1 MISAVRMFSNTFTS
15 AQNQQRQ
22 EMISQR
28 YNEIYSHELA
38 HQRAGGSLAG
48 GIVIERDQNGI
59 PVGGHV
65 PIKMPSLDKNNPDK
79 TIKNA
84 NTVISS
90 AMAPSD
96 PSSQD
101 YNVANQARS
110 IKSQAESYKRENPE
124 VGKKLDVR
132 V

>member
-1 MISAVRMFSNTFTS
+1 MISAVRMFANNYSS

-22 EMISQR
+22 DMISQR

-48 GIVIERDQNGI
+48 GIVIERDANGI
-59 PVGGHV
+59 PIGGHV
-65 PIKMPSLDKNNPDK
+65 PIKMPSLDRNNPDK
-79 TIKNA
+79 TIKDA

-96 PSSQD
+96 PSDQD
-101 YNVANQARS
+101 YRVANQARA
-110 IKSQAESYKRENPE
+110 IKSQAENYKTAHPE
-124 VGKKLDVR
+124 VGKKLNLIG
-132 V
+132 

>member
-1 MISAVRMFSNTFTS
+1 MINPVRLVTNGYSN

-22 EMISQR
+22 EVINQR

-48 GIVIERDQNGI
+48 AIVIERDANGI
-59 PVGGHV
+59 PMGGHV

-79 TIKNA
+79 TINDA

-96 PSSQD
+96 PSAQD
-101 YNVANQARS
+101 YKVAAQARN
-110 IKSQAESYKRENPE
+110 IKSQAQSYKNKHPE
-124 VGKKLDVR
+124 VGKKLNVS

>member
-1 MISAVRMFSNTFTS
+1 MISAMKMFSNSFAS

-22 EMISQR
+22 EMINQR

-38 HQRAGGSLAG
+38 HQRAGGRLAG
-48 GIVIERDQNGI
+48 GIVIERDANGI
-59 PVGGHV
+59 PFSGHV
-65 PIKMPSLDKNNPDK
+65 PIRMPALDRNNPDH
-79 TIKNA
+79 TISDA

-96 PSSQD
+96 PSGQD

-110 IKSQAESYKRENPE
+110 IKSQAEDYKRQHPQ
-124 VGKKLDVR
+124 VGKKLNIYG
-132 V
+132 

>member
-1 MISAVRMFSNTFTS
+1 MISAVRMFANNYSS

-22 EMISQR
+22 DMINQR

-48 GIVIERDQNGI
+48 GIVIERDANGI

-65 PIKMPSLDKNNPDK
+65 PIKMPSLDRSNPDK
-79 TIKNA
+79 TIKDA

-90 AMAPSD
+90 AMAPMD
-96 PSSQD
+96 PSEQD
-101 YNVANQARS
+101 FKVANQARQ
-110 IKSQAESYKRENPE
+110 IKLQAQNYKNNHQQN
-124 VGKKLDVR
+124 GNKLNVIA
-132 V
+132 

>member
-1 MISAVRMFSNTFTS
+1 MISAVRMFSNNFTS

-22 EMISQR
+22 EMINQR

-48 GIVIERDQNGI
+48 GI
-59 PVGGHV
+59 PTGGHV
-65 PIKMPSLDKNNPDK
+65 PIKMPALDKNNPEK
-79 TIKNA
+79 TIKDA

-96 PSSQD
+96 PSDQD
-101 YNVANQARS
+101 YRVANQARS
-110 IKSQAESYKRENPE
+110 IKSQAEAYKKAHPE
-124 VGKKLDVR
+124 VGQKLDVR
-132 V
+132 G

>member
-1 MISAVRMFSNTFTS
+1 MLSAVRMFSNNFTS

-22 EMISQR
+22 DMINQR

-38 HQRAGGSLAG
+38 HQRAGGSLVG
-48 GIVIERDQNGI
+48 GIVIERDANGI

-65 PIKMPSLDKNNPDK
+65 PIKMPALDKNNPDK
-79 TIKNA
+79 TIKDA

-96 PSSQD
+96 PSDQD
-101 YNVANQARS
+101 YKVANQARS
-110 IKSQAESYKRENPE
+110 IKSQAEAYKNTHPE
-124 VGKKLDVR
+124 VGKNLDVKG
-132 V
+132 

>member
-1 MISAVRMFSNTFTS
+1 MISAVRMFANNYSS

-22 EMISQR
+22 DMINQR

-48 GIVIERDQNGI
+48 GIVIERDANGI

-65 PIKMPSLDKNNPDK
+65 PIKMPSLDRSNPDT
-79 TIKNA
+79 TIKDA

-96 PSSQD
+96 PSDQD
-101 YNVANQARS
+101 YKVANQARA
-110 IKSQAESYKRENPE
+110 IKTQAESYKTAHPE
-124 VGKKLDVR
+124 VGKKLNLIG
-132 V
+132 

>member
-1 MISAVRMFSNTFTS
+1 MISAVRMFSNNFTS

-22 EMISQR
+22 DMISQR

-38 HQRAGGSLAG
+38 HQKAGGSLAG
-48 GIVIERDQNGI
+48 GIVIERDANGI

-65 PIKMPSLDKNNPDK
+65 PIKMPSLATNNPAK
-79 TIKNA
+79 TIKAA

-96 PSSQD
+96 PSDQD
-101 YNVANQARS
+101 YKVANQARS
-110 IKSQAESYKRENPE
+110 IKSQAESFKKENPA
-124 VGKKLDVR
+124 VGKKLDIR
-132 V
+132 G